1 MGVES
6 KIRDLLEGKAVEA
19 ELVEETIEEAA
30 GSRPLDKAQ
39 GDATNPTQGSSDPN
53 PEKEDLSGSDDKG
66 GLTSPVGKAASAK
79 AKKDNTL
86 PGGNGA
92 GEAPNY
98 STTTDPTKEVNKA
111 SSAGNVHQEEVEVE
125 EAEEVEEIVEEEAV
139 EEEVVAEE
147 ETMEDEAVL
156 SESDIDALFAD
167 EEHLSED
174 FKVKAASL
182 FEAVVTARVTAEV
195 QEIEEE
201 IASQAEA
208 FVEEYKS
215 ELVESVDKYL
225 SYVSEQW
232 MAQNE
237 LAIENGLKNEVTE
250 SFIKGLKEV
259 FVEHYIDMPEEKYD
273 VLSEMQKK
281 IDTLEEQ
288 LNTEINE
295 KIEVKALADGIQRQ
309 RVFEQVCEDLAQTE
323 TEKFASLVEDVS
335 FDDNYEQKL
344 RVIKENYFPK
354 KVADT
359 SEVMEDTLEESAE
372 ITNTIMGKYAHA
384 ISKSAKF

>member
-19 ELVEETIEEAA
+19 ELTEETIEEAA

-92 GEAPNY
+92 GDAPNY
-98 STTTDPTKEVNKA
+98 ETKGGKA
-111 SSAGNVHQEEVEVE
+111 SGLASEEVEVE
-125 EAEEVEEIVEEEAV
+125 EAEEVEEIVEEDAV

-167 EEHLSED
+167 EEHLSEE

-237 LAIENGLKNEVTE
+237 LAVENGLKNEVTE
-250 SFIKGLKEV
+250 SFIKGLKDV

-309 RVFEQVCEDLAQTE
+309 RTFEQVCEDLAQTE
-323 TEKFASLVEDVS
+323 TEKFASLVEDVT

-372 ITNTIMGKYAHA
+372 NTNSVMGKYAHA

>member
-6 KIRDLLEGKAVEA
+6 KIRELLEGKAVEA
-19 ELVEETIEEAA
+19 ELVEETIEEASA
-30 GSRPLDKAQ
+30 SRPLDKSQ
-39 GDATNPTQGSSDPN
+39 GDATPPTQGSSDAN
-53 PEKEDLSGSDDKG
+53 PEMEDLSGTGNPEG
-66 GLTSPVGKAASAK
+66 GLTSPVGKAASSK

-92 GEAPNY
+92 GDAPNY
-98 STTTDPTKEVNKA
+98 ETKGGKA
-111 SSAGNVHQEEVEVE
+111 SGLASEEVEV
-125 EAEEVEEIVEEEAV
+125 EAEEVEEIVEEEEV
-139 EEEVVAEE
+139 EETDAEVVAEE
-147 ETMEDEAVL
+147 EATEEAEETTL

-201 IASQAEA
+201 IALQAEA

-225 SYVSEQW
+225 SYVSDQW

-250 SFIKGLKEV
+250 SFIKGLKDV

-273 VLSEMQKK
+273 VLSEMQQK

-288 LNTEINE
+288 LNTSINE
-295 KIEVKALADGIQRQ
+295 KIEIKALADGIQRQ

-335 FDDNYEQKL
+335 FDENYEQKL

-354 KVADT
+354 KVVET
-359 SEVMEDTLEESAE
+359 SEMEDTLEESSEVETSTMA
-372 ITNTIMGKYAHA
+372 KYAHA

>member
-6 KIRDLLEGKAVEA
+6 KIRELLEGKAVEA
-19 ELVEETIEEAA
+19 ELVEETIEEASA
-30 GSRPLDKAQ
+30 SRPLDKSQ
-39 GDATNPTQGSSDPN
+39 GDATPPTQGSSDAN
-53 PEKEDLSGSDDKG
+53 PEMEDLSGTGNPEG
-66 GLTSPVGKAASAK
+66 GLTSPVGKSASSK

-92 GEAPNY
+92 GDAPNY
-98 STTTDPTKEVNKA
+98 ETKGGKA
-111 SSAGNVHQEEVEVE
+111 SGLASEEVEV
-125 EAEEVEEIVEEEAV
+125 EAEEVEEIVEEEEV
-139 EEEVVAEE
+139 EETDAEVVAEE
-147 ETMEDEAVL
+147 EATEEAEEATL

-201 IASQAEA
+201 IALQAEA

-250 SFIKGLKEV
+250 SFIKGLKGV
-259 FVEHYIDMPEEKYD
+259 FVEH
-273 VLSEMQKK
+273 
-281 IDTLEEQ
+281 
-288 LNTEINE
+288 
-295 KIEVKALADGIQRQ
+295 
-309 RVFEQVCEDLAQTE
+309 
-323 TEKFASLVEDVS
+323 
-335 FDDNYEQKL
+335 
-344 RVIKENYFPK
+344 
-354 KVADT
+354 
-359 SEVMEDTLEESAE
+359 
-372 ITNTIMGKYAHA
+372 
-384 ISKSAKF
+384 

>member
-147 ETMEDEAVL
+147 ETVEDEAVL

-372 ITNTIMGKYAHA
+372 ITNSIMGKYAHA

>member
-6 KIRDLLEGKAVEA
+6 KIRELLEGKAVEA
-19 ELVEETIEEAA
+19 ELVEETIEEASA
-30 GSRPLDKAQ
+30 SRPLDKSQ
-39 GDATNPTQGSSDPN
+39 GDATPPTQGSSDAN
-53 PEKEDLSGSDDKG
+53 PEMEDLSGTGNPEG
-66 GLTSPVGKAASAK
+66 GLTSPVGKAASSK

-92 GEAPNY
+92 GDAPNY
-98 STTTDPTKEVNKA
+98 ETKGGKA
-111 SSAGNVHQEEVEVE
+111 SGLASEEVEV
-125 EAEEVEEIVEEEAV
+125 EAEEVEEIVEEEDV
-139 EEEVVAEE
+139 EDTDAEVVAEE
-147 ETMEDEAVL
+147 EATEEAEEATL

-225 SYVSEQW
+225 SYVSDQW

-250 SFIKGLKEV
+250 SFIKGLKGV

-273 VLSEMQKK
+273 VLSEMQQK

-323 TEKFASLVEDVS
+323 TEKFASLVEEVS
-335 FDDNYEQKL
+335 FDENYEQKL

-354 KVADT
+354 KVVET
-359 SEVMEDTLEESAE
+359 SEMEDTLEESSEVETSTMA
-372 ITNTIMGKYAHA
+372 KYAHA

>member
-19 ELVEETIEEAA
+19 ELVEETVEEAA
-30 GSRPLDKAQ
+30 GSRSLDKAQ
-39 GDATNPTQGSSDPN
+39 GDATNPTQGSSDAN

-92 GEAPNY
+92 GDAPNY
-98 STTTDPTKEVNKA
+98 TAMTDPTKEVNKA
-111 SSAGNVHQEEVEVE
+111 SSAGNVHQEEAEVE
-125 EAEEVEEIVEEEAV
+125 EEAEEIVEEEVV
-139 EEEVVAEE
+139 EEEVVE

-182 FEAVVTARVTAEV
+182 FEAVVTARVTKEV
-195 QEIEEE
+195 QEMEAE
-201 IASQAEA
+201 IASQAET
-208 FVEEYKS
+208 FVEEYTS

-237 LAIENGLKNEVTE
+237 LAIENGLKSEVTE
-250 SFIKGLKEV
+250 SFIKGLKDV

-295 KIEVKALADGIQRQ
+295 KIEVKSLADGIQRQ

-335 FDDNYEQKL
+335 FDENYEQKL

-354 KVADT
+354 NVVST

-372 ITNTIMGKYAHA
+372 VHNSLMGKYTHA

>member
-6 KIRDLLEGKAVEA
+6 KIRELLEGKAVEA
-19 ELVEETIEEAA
+19 ELVEETIEEASA
-30 GSRPLDKAQ
+30 SRPLDKSQ
-39 GDATNPTQGSSDPN
+39 GDATPPTQGSSDAN
-53 PEKEDLSGSDDKG
+53 PEMEDLSGTGNPEG
-66 GLTSPVGKAASAK
+66 GLTSPVGKSASSK

-92 GEAPNY
+92 GDAPNY
-98 STTTDPTKEVNKA
+98 ETKGGKA
-111 SSAGNVHQEEVEVE
+111 SGLASEEVEV
-125 EAEEVEEIVEEEAV
+125 EAEEVEEIVEEEEV
-139 EEEVVAEE
+139 EETDAEVVAEE
-147 ETMEDEAVL
+147 EATEEAEEATL

-201 IASQAEA
+201 IALQAEA

-250 SFIKGLKEV
+250 SFIKGLKGV

-273 VLSEMQKK
+273 VLSEMQQK

-288 LNTEINE
+288 LNTSINE

-323 TEKFASLVEDVS
+323 TEKFASLVEEVS
-335 FDDNYEQKL
+335 FDENYEQKL

-354 KVADT
+354 KVVET
-359 SEVMEDTLEESAE
+359 SEMEDTLEESSEVETSTMA
-372 ITNTIMGKYAHA
+372 KYAHA

>member
-6 KIRDLLEGKAVEA
+6 KIRELLEGKAVEA

-30 GSRPLDKAQ
+30 GSRPLDKSQ
-39 GDATNPTQGSSDPN
+39 GDATPPTQGSSDPN
-53 PEKEDLSGSDDKG
+53 PEQEDLSGTSNPEG
-66 GLTSPVGKAASAK
+66 GLTSPVGKAASSK

-92 GEAPNY
+92 GDAPNY
-98 STTTDPTKEVNKA
+98 ETKGGKA
-111 SSAGNVHQEEVEVE
+111 SGLASEEVEVD
-125 EAEEVEEIVEEEAV
+125 EAEEVEEIVEEEEV
-139 EEEVVAEE
+139 EETDSEVVAEE
-147 ETMEDEAVL
+147 EATEEAEEATL

-273 VLSEMQKK
+273 VLSEMQQK

-288 LNTEINE
+288 LNSEINE

-323 TEKFASLVEDVS
+323 TEKFASLVEEVS
-335 FDDNYEQKL
+335 FDENYEQKL

-354 KVADT
+354 KVVET
-359 SEVMEDTLEESAE
+359 SEMEDTLEESSE
-372 ITNTIMGKYAHA
+372 IETSTMAKYAHA